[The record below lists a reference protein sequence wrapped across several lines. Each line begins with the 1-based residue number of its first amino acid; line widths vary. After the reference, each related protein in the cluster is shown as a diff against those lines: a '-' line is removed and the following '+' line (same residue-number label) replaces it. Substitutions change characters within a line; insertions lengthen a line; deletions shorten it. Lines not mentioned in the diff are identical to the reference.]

1 MKKTCVILSSI
12 IGGALIGSA
21 ITCAV
26 HRKSFARITNDTKGK
41 ILTLLDQI
49 HAHVHGCGCGE
60 SGCSCTMDKGE
71 KSGEGEAMAMDAKMS
86 M

>member
-12 IGGALIGSA
+12 VGGALIGSA

-26 HRKSFARITNDTKGK
+26 HRKSFARITHDTKGK
-41 ILTLLDQI
+41 ILDLLDQI
-49 HAHVHGCGCGE
+49 HSHVHGCACKCSE
-60 SGCSCTMDKGE
+60 SEEAQSED
-71 KSGEGEAMAMDAKMS
+71 EAMEAKMS